1 MGVLVYAF
9 SMLDVRRRKVV
20 GASQLPIEGYGAEG
34 VEWRRKERV
43 GLDGRWSIIDDGYRT
58 RRYAHG
64 FGWSLGCDAMAAFD
78 VVWFTD
84 VEGTSR
90 VVPLY
95 PRGTGGL
102 KRIWNSAETL

>member
-43 GLDGRWSIIDDGYRT
+43 GLDGRWSMISMGTEPEGMRTASGGRLAAMRWLPSTWSGSQTWRERLESYRCI
-58 RRYAHG
+58 
-64 FGWSLGCDAMAAFD
+64 LGAQAA
-78 VVWFTD
+78 
-84 VEGTSR
+84 
-90 VVPLY
+90 
-95 PRGTGGL
+95 
-102 KRIWNSAETL
+102 